1 MSSWLASEQP
11 LCEAYQLAL
20 VDLDGVVYVGKLPID
35 YAASALIEAEQHGM
49 NIEYTT
55 NNSSRYQSVVASQ
68 LQSFHLPVEP
78 WQVITSSVVAAR
90 MVAHHVPQGSAV
102 LAVGAPHLQ
111 EEVERA
117 GLKLVHTIEE
127 HPVAV
132 IQGWYPEITWNELAT
147 AAFAVEQGA
156 SYFVTNRDLT
166 IPREH
171 GVAPGCG
178 SLIQAVIN
186 ATGVEPVDSAGKP
199 GSAMY
204 DEARGLV
211 AEHQTKEHTAQAIE
225 PIAISR
231 CLAVGDRLD
240 TDIEAANRGGY
251 ASLLVLTGVTDARML
266 MLAQPILRPIYVA
279 RDLRGLLSVHH
290 AVQRVDNGE
299 RVDNDVTMSHMQ
311 TGSSPERIWQCG
323 RAVVRVSAHGLQ
335 AQIVPQT
342 RQSDSAVKT
351 VTPAQSVAF
360 ADGADNA
367 DSIDNTDGVDNTDG
381 LDLLRA
387 ASQACWYEMD
397 HAQSAVLKG
406 SALEEAVDRFVSQWY
421 PNGRDLRDHE

>member
-55 NNSSRYQSVVASQ
+55 NNSSRYQSVVAEQ

-90 MVAHHVPQGSAV
+90 MVAHHVPQGSPV

-211 AEHQTKEHTAQAIE
+211 AEHQTQQYTTQGVE
-225 PIAISR
+225 PIAIR
-231 CLAVGDRLD
+231 QCLAVGDRLD

-251 ASLLVLTGVTDARML
+251 DSLLVLTGVTDARML
-266 MLAQPILRPIYVA
+266 MLAQPILRPTYVS
-279 RDLRGLLSVHH
+279 RDLRGLLGAHH
-290 AVQRVDNGE
+290 AVQRLDDGVSADGA
-299 RVDNDVTMSHMQ
+299 Q
-311 TGSSPERIWQCG
+311 TGHSTERIWQCG
-323 RAVVRVSAHGLQ
+323 RAIVRVSVHRLQ
-335 AQIVPQT
+335 AEVAPET
-342 RQSDSAVKT
+342 REAYTSREALASTHA
-351 VTPAQSVAF
+351 AF
-360 ADGADNA
+360 ADGSDSIDNAGSMDNA
-367 DSIDNTDGVDNTDG
+367 DSMGNTDG

-387 ASQACWYEMD
+387 ASQACWYELD

-406 SALEEAVDRFVSQWY
+406 SALEEAVDHFVEQWY
-421 PNGRDLRDHE
+421 PNGRDLRNYE